1 MKKFLSGLKFF
12 VKVMLCL
19 ALIVVVYMI
28 SPIRFNLIT
37 SPSMKDVIPVYSTYC
52 VNECFDMEE
61 LNIGDIIMYSTEEVN
76 EPVVHRIVHK
86 NEERGYFMTKGDNN
100 ETLDT
105 WTVTEDMIIGKY
117 VGHTEVLVEYLTYC
131 WGYNYLGDQL
141 FFLKKFVIIS
151 VPHILIIGYST
162 FYLVRGIK
170 NIIKYI
176 INKKKVK

>member
-1 MKKFLSGLKFF
+1 MKKFLSGLKFV
-12 VKVMLCL
+12 VKVILCVV
-19 ALIVVVYMI
+19 LIVVVYMI

-52 VNECFDMEE
+52 VNECIDMEE

-76 EPVVHRIVHK
+76 EPVVHRIVQK
-86 NEERGYFMTKGDNN
+86 NEEQGCFMTKGDNN
-100 ETLDT
+100 ETIDA
-105 WTVTEDMIIGKY
+105 WAVTEDMIIGKY

-131 WGYNYLGDQL
+131 WGYNYSAPKLFYLG
-141 FFLKKFVIIS
+141 KFVSIN
-151 VPHILIIGYST
+151 VPHILIIGYSI